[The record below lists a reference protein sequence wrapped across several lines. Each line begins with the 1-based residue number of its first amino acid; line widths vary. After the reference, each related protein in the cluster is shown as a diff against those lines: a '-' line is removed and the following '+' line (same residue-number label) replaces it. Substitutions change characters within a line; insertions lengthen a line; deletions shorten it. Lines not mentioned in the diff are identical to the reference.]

1 MALRLNV
8 NGLINE
14 FLNIFERELE
24 SALDSWENEVKSKLK
39 HPFYSNSNNAKVSHE
54 IKREAKGLVAYLKA
68 NTYVLADSY
77 GTGSNMLDINPGLA
91 AYRNNKKLWNP
102 ERTGKAIVGR
112 KEGPYTD
119 LFGRPRKT
127 SGAFKGVNI
136 EGKRVS
142 NNVNGNDYYIS
153 ATHPSYAI
161 QLAEQYLYKQWIP
174 LAYKRAI
181 NNLNFAKFLIES

>member
-14 FLNIFERELE
+14 FLNIFEKELE
-24 SALDSWENEVKSKLK
+24 SALNSWENEVKSKIRHNFFSK
-39 HPFYSNSNNAKVSHE
+39 NGKVSHE
-54 IKREAKGLVAYLKA
+54 IKREAKGFVAYLKA

-91 AYRNNKKLWNP
+91 EYRNSKIWNP
-102 ERTGKAIVGR
+102 ARKGKTIVGR
-112 KEGPYTD
+112 PEGTYTD
-119 LFGRPRKT
+119 LFGRVRKT
-127 SGAFKGVNI
+127 SGVFKGVNI

-142 NNVNGNDYYIS
+142 NNTNKNDYYIS

-174 LAYKRAI
+174 LAYKRTI
-181 NNLNFAKFLIES
+181 NRLDFAKFLIES

>member
-14 FLNIFERELE
+14 FLNIFEKELE

-39 HPFYSNSNNAKVSHE
+39 HSFYSKNGRVSHE

-91 AYRNNKKLWNP
+91 EYRNSKTWNP
-102 ERTGKAIVGR
+102 VRKGKAIVGR
-112 KEGPYTD
+112 PEGTYTD
-119 LFGRPRKT
+119 LFGRVRKT
-127 SGAFKGVNI
+127 SGTFKGVNI

-142 NNVNGNDYYIS
+142 KNTSGDDYYIS
-153 ATHPSYAI
+153 ATNPSYAI

-181 NNLNFAKFLIES
+181 NSLNFAKFLIES

>member
-14 FLNIFERELE
+14 FLNIFEKELE

-39 HPFYSNSNNAKVSHE
+39 HSFYSKNGRVSHE

-91 AYRNNKKLWNP
+91 EYRNSKTWNP
-102 ERTGKAIVGR
+102 VRKGKAIVGR
-112 KEGPYTD
+112 PEGTYTD
-119 LFGRPRKT
+119 LFGRVRKT
-127 SGAFKGVNI
+127 SGTFKGVNI

-142 NNVNGNDYYIS
+142 KNTSGDGYYIS

-181 NNLNFAKFLIES
+181 NSLNFAKFLIES